1 MQVVFCIIFL
11 FYLSRGNGVDPD
23 QTQCFRRLSLTC
35 TAFLCSSYMRRLALL
50 FHHLPRERGGATLG
64 LSVCCRGGGWEHF

>member
-1 MQVVFCIIFL
+1 MQVVFGIIFL

-35 TAFLCSSYMRRLALL
+35 TAFLCSNYMRRLALL
-50 FHHLPRERGGATLG
+50 FHHFTKGAGRGDFGTFYLLP
-64 LSVCCRGGGWEHF
+64 GGGGEHF